1 MKINLN
7 KDKACYEK
15 FSGYGDPEENVR
27 SKVWHVLP
35 PFLERADSL
44 LRVPETNSWR
54 LYFRN
59 FYEKYFD
66 FSSIWLYLILRL
78 VQAIE
83 IFLILNFVN
92 FTISTRKKN
101 HKSISPELETTEI
114 YNLIQEVIIQI
125 KSVKGKFSHNKNP
138 PPSSD
143 MQTVFRYL

>member
-15 FSGYGDPEENVR
+15 CSGYGDPEENVR

-59 FYEKYFD
+59 FYDKNLD
-66 FSSIWLYLILRL
+66 IQTIWLKVIVRL
-78 VQAIE
+78 AQAIE
-83 IFLILNFVN
+83 RFLI
-92 FTISTRKKN
+92 FTTSILKKI

>member
-15 FSGYGDPEENVR
+15 YSGYGDPEENVR

-59 FYEKYFD
+59 FYDKYSD
-66 FSSIWLYLILRL
+66 ISSIWLYLIVRL
-78 VQAIE
+78 AQAIE
-83 IFLILNFVN
+83 IFLI
-92 FTISTRKKN
+92 FTISTLEKI

>member
-15 FSGYGDPEENVR
+15 YSGYGDPEENVR

-59 FYEKYFD
+59 FYDKYSD
-66 FSSIWLYLILRL
+66 ISSIWLYLIVRL
-78 VQAIE
+78 AQAIE
-83 IFLILNFVN
+83 IFLI
-92 FTISTRKKN
+92 FTISTLEKI

-114 YNLIQEVIIQI
+114 YNLIQEVIVQI
-125 KSVKGKFSHNKNP
+125 KLVKGEFSHNKNP

>member
-15 FSGYGDPEENVR
+15 YSGYGDPEENVR

-59 FYEKYFD
+59 FYDKNLD
-66 FSSIWLYLILRL
+66 IQTIWLKVIVRL
-78 VQAIE
+78 AQAIE
-83 IFLILNFVN
+83 RFLI
-92 FTISTRKKN
+92 FTTSILKKI

>member
-15 FSGYGDPEENVR
+15 YSGYGDPEENVR

-59 FYEKYFD
+59 FYDKNFD
-66 FSSIWLYLILRL
+66 IQTIWL
-78 VQAIE
+78 
-83 IFLILNFVN
+83 
-92 FTISTRKKN
+92 
-101 HKSISPELETTEI
+101 
-114 YNLIQEVIIQI
+114 
-125 KSVKGKFSHNKNP
+125 
-138 PPSSD
+138 
-143 MQTVFRYL
+143 